1 MKKKY
6 LVEKTSPVHASAR
19 HIFNILLRL
28 ERWNLW
34 TQSVTGIST
43 LNNASVEVGT
53 KLRVLQPKLSPAI
66 WIITKIDQDK
76 ILIWEKRSLG
86 LKMISEHLIHSD
98 ANETKVTIRM
108 NYEGP
113 LAGLIYQLTRSLTNR
128 YMTMEINGLKKES
141 EKL

>member
-1 MKKKY
+1 M
-6 LVEKTSPVHASAR
+6 
-19 HIFNILLRL
+19 
-28 ERWNLW
+28 
-34 TQSVTGIST
+34 
-43 LNNASVEVGT
+43 NNASVEVGT